1 MRTAIFAGS
10 FDPIHNGHMDII
22 RRACKMYD
30 EFTVA
35 VTVNLSKKAL
45 FTPEERMALIREICA
60 DLPNVKVVRIDGLRA
75 DYVNAHR
82 FTADVR
88 SLRNTADFNYE
99 MPIAQ
104 GSAYLYNGTETVF
117 LFTDPK
123 WSFLSSTMIK
133 EVASLGGDVSSWVPA
148 NVYKKILEKYETQ
161 KK

>member
-10 FDPIHNGHMDII
+10 FDPIHNGHLDII
-22 RRACKMYD
+22 KRAAKMYD

-35 VTVNLSKKAL
+35 VTVNLSKRSL
-45 FTPEERMALIREICA
+45 FTPQERMALIEELTA
-60 DLPNVKVVRIDGLRA
+60 DLANVKVVRIDGLRA
-75 DYVNAHR
+75 DYVNAHA

-104 GSAYLYNGTETVF
+104 GSAYLYNNTETVF

-133 EVASLGGDVSSWVPA
+133 EVASLGGDISAWVPV
-148 NVYKKILEKYETQ
+148 NVLHSILEKYR
-161 KK
+161 K

>member
-1 MRTAIFAGS
+1 
-10 FDPIHNGHMDII
+10 
-22 RRACKMYD
+22 MYD

-35 VTVNLSKKAL
+35 VTVNFSKQSL
-45 FTPEERMALIREICA
+45 LTPEERIALIEELTA
-60 DLPNVKVVRIDGLRA
+60 DMPNVKVVRIDGLRA
-75 DYVNAHR
+75 DYVNDCR

-104 GSAYLYNGTETVF
+104 GSAYLYNNTETVF

-133 EVASLGGDVSSWVPA
+133 EVASLGGDIREWVPA
-148 NVYKKILEKYETQ
+148 NVLDIVRQKYE
-161 KK
+161 K

>member
-1 MRTAIFAGS
+1 MRTALFAGS
-10 FDPIHNGHMDII
+10 FDPIHNGHLDII
-22 RRACKMYD
+22 RRAAKMYD
-30 EFTVA
+30 ELTVA
-35 VTVNLSKKAL
+35 VTINFSKKTL
-45 FTPEERMALIREICA
+45 LTPEERMTLIGELTA

-75 DYVNAHR
+75 DYVNAQN

-104 GSAYLYNGTETVF
+104 GSAYLYNNTETVF

-133 EVASLGGDVSSWVPA
+133 EVASLGGDISEWVPA
-148 NVYKKILEKYETQ
+148 NVLDKVTKKYE
-161 KK
+161 K

>member
-10 FDPIHNGHMDII
+10 FDPIHNGHLDII
-22 RRACKMYD
+22 RRAAKMYD

-35 VTVNLSKKAL
+35 VTVNFSKKSL
-45 FTPEERMALIREICA
+45 LTPEERSALIEELTA
-60 DLPNVKVVRIDGLRA
+60 DMPNVKVVRIDGLRA
-75 DYVNAHR
+75 DYVNAHS

-104 GSAYLYNGTETVF
+104 GSAYLYNNTETVF

-133 EVASLGGDVSSWVPA
+133 EVASLGGDISEWVPA
-148 NVYKKILEKYETQ
+148 NVLDKVTKKYE
-161 KK
+161 K

>member
-10 FDPIHNGHMDII
+10 FDPIHNGHLDII
-22 RRACKMYD
+22 RRAAKMDD

-35 VTVNLSKKAL
+35 VTVNFSKKSL
-45 FTPEERMALIREICA
+45 LTPEERIALIEELTA
-60 DLPNVKVVRIDGLRA
+60 DMPNVKVVRIDGLRA
-75 DYVNAHR
+75 DYVNAHS

-104 GSAYLYNGTETVF
+104 GSAYLYNNTETVF

-133 EVASLGGDVSSWVPA
+133 EVASLGGDISEWVPA
-148 NVYKKILEKYETQ
+148 NVLDKVTKKYE
-161 KK
+161 K

>member
-10 FDPIHNGHMDII
+10 FDPIHNGHVDII
-22 RRACKMYD
+22 RRASKMYD
-30 EFTVA
+30 SFTVA

-45 FTPEERMALIREICA
+45 LAPDERMALIREICA
-60 DLPNVKVVRIDGLRA
+60 DLPNVEVVRIDGLRA
-75 DYVNAHR
+75 DYVNEKA

-104 GSAYLYNGTETVF
+104 GSAYLYNSTETVF

-123 WSFLSSTMIK
+123 WSFLSSTMVK

-148 NVYKKILEKYETQ
+148 NVYKKILKKYE
-161 KK
+161 K

>member
-10 FDPIHNGHMDII
+10 FDPIHNGHLDII
-22 RRACKMYD
+22 NRAAKMYD

-35 VTVNLSKKAL
+35 VTVNFSKKSL
-45 FTPEERMALIREICA
+45 LTPEERIALIEELTA
-60 DLPNVKVVRIDGLRA
+60 DMPNVKVVRIDGLRA
-75 DYVNAHR
+75 DYVNAHN

-104 GSAYLYNGTETVF
+104 GSAYLYNNTETVF

-133 EVASLGGDVSSWVPA
+133 EVASLGGDISEWVPA
-148 NVYKKILEKYETQ
+148 NVLDTVRQKYE
-161 KK
+161 K

>member
-1 MRTAIFAGS
+1 MRTALFAGS
-10 FDPIHNGHMDII
+10 FDPIHNGHLDII
-22 RRACKMYD
+22 RRAAKMYD
-30 EFTVA
+30 ELTVA
-35 VTVNLSKKAL
+35 VTINFSKKTL
-45 FTPEERMALIREICA
+45 LTPEERMTLIGELTA

-75 DYVNAHR
+75 DYVNAQN

-104 GSAYLYNGTETVF
+104 GSAYLYNKTETVF

-133 EVASLGGDVSSWVPA
+133 EVASLGGDVSAWVPA
-148 NVYKKILEKYETQ
+148 NVLDTILKKYE
-161 KK
+161 K

>member
-10 FDPIHNGHMDII
+10 FDPIHNGHLDII
-22 RRACKMYD
+22 RRAAKMYD

-35 VTVNLSKKAL
+35 VTVNFSKKSL
-45 FTPEERMALIREICA
+45 LTPEERVALIEELTA
-60 DLPNVKVVRIDGLRA
+60 DMPNVKVVRIDGLRA
-75 DYVNAHR
+75 DYVNAHS

-104 GSAYLYNGTETVF
+104 GSAYLYNNTETVF

-133 EVASLGGDVSSWVPA
+133 EVASLGGDISEWVPA
-148 NVYKKILEKYETQ
+148 NVLDTVMKKYE
-161 KK
+161 K

>member
-1 MRTAIFAGS
+1 MRTALFAGS

-22 RRACKMYD
+22 QRAQKMYD
-30 EFTVA
+30 ELTVA
-35 VTVNLSKKAL
+35 VTVNLSKKSL
-45 FTPEERMALIREICA
+45 FTPQERMALIEELTA
-60 DLPNVKVVRIDGLRA
+60 DMPNVKVVRIDGLRA
-75 DYVNAHR
+75 DYVNACG

-104 GSAYLYNGTETVF
+104 GSAYLYNNTETVF

-133 EVASLGGDVSSWVPA
+133 EVASLGGDISSWVPA
-148 NVYKKILEKYETQ
+148 NVLHSILEKYQ
-161 KK
+161 K

>member
-10 FDPIHNGHMDII
+10 FDPIHNGHLDII
-22 RRACKMYD
+22 RRAAKMYD

-35 VTVNLSKKAL
+35 ATINFSKKSL
-45 FTPEERMALIREICA
+45 LTPEERIALIEELTA
-60 DLPNVKVVRIDGLRA
+60 DMPNVKVVRIDGLRA
-75 DYVNAHR
+75 DYVNAHS

-104 GSAYLYNGTETVF
+104 GSAYLYNNTETVF

-133 EVASLGGDVSSWVPA
+133 EVASLGGDISEWVPA
-148 NVYKKILEKYETQ
+148 NVLDKVTKKYE
-161 KK
+161 K

>member
-10 FDPIHNGHMDII
+10 FDPIHNGHLDII
-22 RRACKMYD
+22 RRAAKMYD

-35 VTVNLSKKAL
+35 VTVNFSKKSL
-45 FTPEERMALIREICA
+45 LTPEERIALIEELTA
-60 DLPNVKVVRIDGLRA
+60 DMPNVKVVRIDGLRA
-75 DYVNAHR
+75 DYVNAHA

-104 GSAYLYNGTETVF
+104 GSAYLYNNTETVF

-133 EVASLGGDVSSWVPA
+133 EVASLGGDISEWVPA
-148 NVYKKILEKYETQ
+148 NVLDKVTKKYE
-161 KK
+161 K

>member
-10 FDPIHNGHMDII
+10 FDPIHNGHLDII
-22 RRACKMYD
+22 TRASKLYD

-35 VTVNLSKKAL
+35 VTVNFSKKSL
-45 FTPEERMALIREICA
+45 LTPEERIALIEELTK
-60 DLPNVKVVRIDGLRA
+60 DMPNVKVVRIDGLRA
-75 DYVNAHR
+75 DYVNEQN

-104 GSAYLYNGTETVF
+104 GSAYLYNNTETVF

-133 EVASLGGDVSSWVPA
+133 EVASLGGDISAWVPA
-148 NVYKKILEKYETQ
+148 NVNDIVKEKYG
-161 KK
+161 K

>member
-10 FDPIHNGHMDII
+10 FDPIHNGHLDII
-22 RRACKMYD
+22 RRAAKMYD

-35 VTVNLSKKAL
+35 VTVNFSKKSL
-45 FTPEERMALIREICA
+45 LTPEECVALIEELTA
-60 DLPNVKVVRIDGLRA
+60 DMPNVKVVRIDGLRA
-75 DYVNAHR
+75 DYVNAHS

-104 GSAYLYNGTETVF
+104 GSAYLYNNTETVF

-133 EVASLGGDVSSWVPA
+133 EVASLGGDISEWVPA
-148 NVYKKILEKYETQ
+148 NVLDKVAKKYE
-161 KK
+161 K

>member
-1 MRTAIFAGS
+1 MRTALFAGS

-22 RRACKMYD
+22 QRAQKMYD
-30 EFTVA
+30 ELTVA
-35 VTVNLSKKAL
+35 VTVNLSKKSL
-45 FTPEERMALIREICA
+45 FTPQERMALIEELTA
-60 DLPNVKVVRIDGLRA
+60 DMPNVKVVRIDGLRA
-75 DYVNAHR
+75 DYVNACK

-104 GSAYLYNGTETVF
+104 GSAYLYNNTETVF

-133 EVASLGGDVSSWVPA
+133 EVASLGGDVSEWVPA
-148 NVYKKILEKYETQ
+148 NVLDKVAKKYE
-161 KK
+161 K

>member
-10 FDPIHNGHMDII
+10 FDPIHNGHLDII
-22 RRACKMYD
+22 RRAAKMYD

-35 VTVNLSKKAL
+35 VTVNFSKKSL
-45 FTPEERMALIREICA
+45 LTPEERVALIEELTA
-60 DLPNVKVVRIDGLRA
+60 DMPNVKVVRIDGLRA
-75 DYVNAHR
+75 DYVNAHG

-104 GSAYLYNGTETVF
+104 GSAYLYNNTETVF

-133 EVASLGGDVSSWVPA
+133 EVASLGGDISEWVPA
-148 NVYKKILEKYETQ
+148 NVLDTVTRKYE
-161 KK
+161 K